1 MIRSFY
7 RRQDGQIR
15 TDLKPDEFSVATQT
29 SGDLLW
35 VDFSDEPPSVCEPI
49 LRDTFGFHPLA
60 IDDALQESHVPKV
73 DDWGEYL
80 YIVLHGIT
88 FDTRDYGDLATQE
101 LDIFLGKNYIVTYH
115 ERPISSVER
124 VWSVCRRDERHL
136 NKGADHL
143 LYMLADELVAS
154 YMPVVEEIDEAIES
168 VEDLIFN
175 EPRPVLLEQL
185 FAVKRAL
192 LDLRRIV
199 TPQREVI
206 NKLARDQY
214 EVISAEDR
222 VFFRDVYDHLV
233 RLHGINESLRDLV
246 GDALEAYLSIVN
258 NRMNEVMKTLTII
271 TTMFM
276 PISFLVGFFGMN
288 FFQAVTPLEAWTSQP
303 AFILTLAAMIL
314 IPVALYVW
322 IRQRAWM

>member
-1 MIRSFY
+1 MIHSFY
-7 RRQDGQIR
+7 RRQDGQVRI
-15 TDLKPDEFSVATQT
+15 DLDPDEFSTAIQNN
-29 SGDLLW
+29 GDLLW
-35 VDFSDEPPSVCEPI
+35 VDFSEEPPSLCEPI
-49 LRDTFGFHPLA
+49 FRNTFGFHPLA

-73 DDWGEYL
+73 DDWGKYL
-80 YIVLHGIT
+80 YIVLHGIA
-88 FDTRDYGDLATQE
+88 FDGHDYGDLATQE

-115 ERPISSVER
+115 EHPISTVER
-124 VWSVCRRDERHL
+124 VWSVCQRDERHM

-143 LYMLADELVAS
+143 LYLLADELVAS

-168 VEDLIFN
+168 IEDLIFD
-175 EPRPVLLEQL
+175 EPRPALLERL
-185 FAVKRAL
+185 FAVKRGL

-222 VFFRDVYDHLV
+222 IFFRDVYDHLV

-276 PISFLVGFFGMN
+276 PISFLAGFFGMN
-288 FFQAVTPLEAWTSQP
+288 FFQSVTPLEAWMGQP
-303 AFILTLAAMIL
+303 AFLVTLTGMIL
-314 IPVALYVW
+314 IPIALYLW
-322 IRQRAWM
+322 IKQRAWM

>member
-1 MIRSFY
+1 
-7 RRQDGQIR
+7 
-15 TDLKPDEFSVATQT
+15 
-29 SGDLLW
+29 
-35 VDFSDEPPSVCEPI
+35 
-49 LRDTFGFHPLA
+49 
-60 IDDALQESHVPKV
+60 
-73 DDWGEYL
+73 
-80 YIVLHGIT
+80 
-88 FDTRDYGDLATQE
+88 
-101 LDIFLGKNYIVTYH
+101 
-115 ERPISSVER
+115 
-124 VWSVCRRDERHL
+124 
-136 NKGADHL
+136 
-143 LYMLADELVAS
+143 LADELVAS

-168 VEDLIFN
+168 IEDLIFD
-175 EPRPVLLEQL
+175 EPRPALLERL
-185 FAVKRAL
+185 FAVKRGL

-222 VFFRDVYDHLV
+222 IFFRDVYDHLV

-288 FFQAVTPLEAWTSQP
+288 FFQSVTPLEAWTSQP
-303 AFILTLAAMIL
+303 AFLVTLAGIIL
-314 IPVALYVW
+314 IPAALYLW